1 MVEVIV
7 YPVPDLSAGG
17 EKGQVGY
24 SPMQDTT
31 HSQSNN
37 IPSSPTHSSCRP
49 LTSFPAVHL
58 SQYVASWLVGWLLGW
73 LLGWLVA
80 WLVGCLVGCCLLGW
94 LAGCL
99 VG

>member
-7 YPVPDLSAGG
+7 YPAPDLSAGG

-31 HSQSNN
+31 HSNPNN

-49 LTSFPAVHL
+49 PHIISCCPLEPVCCI
-58 SQYVASWLVGWLLGW
+58 VVGWLVGWLLGW
-73 LLGWLVA
+73 LVGWLLGWLIA
-80 WLVGCLVGCCLLGW
+80 WLVGCLVGGLLG
-94 LAGCL
+94 
-99 VG
+99 